1 MSAAAPKTYDPTPS
15 RRVAFLGLGTMGAPM
30 AAHLAAAGHTV
41 TVYNRTTAKADAWVA
56 DHGGRAAATP
66 QQAAEGADIVFS
78 CVGNDGD
85 LRQVTVG
92 PDGAFHGMAPG
103 ALFVDHTTTS
113 AEVARELAVAAQ
125 ARGLAF
131 IDAPVS
137 GGNLGAINGVLTVM
151 CGGAPEA
158 FARAEPVIRAFARAV
173 TLMGDSGA
181 GQLTKMVNQICIGG
195 LLQGLSEALAFGQ
208 KAGLDMAQVIGVI
221 SQGAAGS
228 WQLANRGPTM
238 AQDQFDFGFAVDWM
252 RKDFGLVLDEARRLG
267 ARLPVTALVDQFYAD
282 LQAQGGGRLDTS
294 SLIRRLR

>member
-30 AAHLAAAGHTV
+30 AAHLAAAGHAV
-41 TVYNRTTAKADAWVA
+41 TVYNRTASKAAAWVA
-56 DHGGRAAATP
+56 EHGGRAADTP
-66 QQAAEGADIVFS
+66 RQAAEGAAIVFS
-78 CVGNDGD
+78 CVGNDDD
-85 LRQVTVG
+85 LRQVTTG

-113 AEVARELAVAAQ
+113 AEVARELAAA
-125 ARGLAF
+125 AAALGLAF

-151 CGGAPEA
+151 CGGRPEA
-158 FARAEPVIRAFARAV
+158 FAQAEPVMRAFARAV

-208 KAGLDMAQVIGVI
+208 KAGLDMAQVISVI

-238 AQDQFDFGFAVDWM
+238 VQDQFDFGFAVDWM

-267 ARLPVTALVDQFYAD
+267 ARLPVTALVDHFYAD